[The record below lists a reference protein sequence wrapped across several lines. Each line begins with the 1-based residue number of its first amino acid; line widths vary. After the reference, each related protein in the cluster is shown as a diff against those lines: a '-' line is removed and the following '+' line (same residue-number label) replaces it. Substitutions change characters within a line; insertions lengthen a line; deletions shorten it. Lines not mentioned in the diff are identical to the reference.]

1 MNPEVKLEKMKTIKE
16 EPIMDETEENKSS
29 RRRDKSQTNIT
40 NKRNEFK
47 THVKH
52 KRATVAL
59 DSIDEKHKR
68 KKHIFNNKKFD
79 QIFIKKIRETI
90 KFVPVFDLFGLKEK
104 NKKNYDIISHEF
116 KKYEQK
122 LGIIL
127 SYKNRTSLKDEPPE
141 DLDNILSILSKPAE
155 SRNFNDIFIIKRY
168 LLNTKIEWLFKDEFE
183 NKEESIEK
191 LLTFFGLE
199 MNYRLFKEGEEVFKV
214 GDSSVYLYLIIKGKI
229 EILKPTPEISYISGH
244 EYFSYIMQLKHQKED
259 HLLNI
264 NLEEN
269 YKLFDIDKNELELLP
284 AIYIHHVFELIKMK
298 KKVNFEEELAIVNM
312 TLKDLDLNH
321 ETVNSYE
328 HLSAQI
334 EAKLPFVPPFLL
346 NKYKFVVDKN
356 TKKNVKLIKYTRVLI
371 LGNNEFFGESAMG
384 ENEKRNATIRVL
396 ENSYIGYLSAN
407 LYKTNF
413 FAEKKLAM
421 QNKIHFLNTRFFFKY
436 INLKRFSKKYFNLF
450 VYEKYLHGYTLFKEN
465 EDLSYV
471 YFIEDG
477 LVELSSTKT
486 MLEIE
491 IFLKGL
497 EEKFLLKD
505 EENSLKYKA
514 LKSRTKDLEDYLNK
528 TQESKILIVG
538 RNECLGI
545 ESFFYGI
552 PYFATAKVVS
562 HRAKIFKIS
571 IEQLTQILNIE
582 KDCIS
587 SLKNLVFNK
596 AKILQ
601 KRLFSMNNTKLILL
615 DNKIIFNY
623 EFDFNNNYGNKS
635 QEENK
640 TENKNELPGRDF
652 KITTIPMLK
661 NNKNFSLTPLNIS
674 GAIKKKK
681 KNYFSEKDSIKSVK
695 NRNHLLINSMSDIDE
710 NDKIKNIKR
719 KMKVFKFPSFEDRW
733 LNNAKNEIKIMSKD
747 KQFISHVK
755 IDDYLL
761 DDEKENEDNEKENL
775 KEENKAN
782 NEKGKTKKSEQNDN
796 NIENNKPESIVI
808 DNKGDLISNNK
819 NPSPKFKKLNNSND
833 SFLPSISSGKIS
845 EKGNRNSSNIKNLVN
860 NNYSYSINGNTEK
873 NLVKTSL
880 NSVNNS
886 KMIFNIFNKDS
897 NKNNS
902 KKPYTKL
909 VHKKF
914 NNFYEIKNDYDKK
927 KIKFYNDKE
936 IFSFSQ
942 EKKYKTIEITN
953 FKESKNKSTDSLYLK
968 YFNNNIQM
976 KNKIIS
982 SKINEKTIFNNNNEN
997 NY

>member
-1 MNPEVKLEKMKTIKE
+1 MNPEEKLEKMKTIKE
-16 EPIMDETEENKSS
+16 EPIIEENEENNSS
-29 RRRDKSQTNIT
+29 RRRRDKFQTNVT
-40 NKRNEFK
+40 NKKNK
-47 THVKH
+47 LKSIAKN

-59 DSIDEKHKR
+59 DSIEEKHKI
-68 KKHIFNNKKFD
+68 KKNIFSSKKLD
-79 QIFIKKIRETI
+79 QLFIKKIRETI
-90 KFVPVFDLFGLKEK
+90 KFVPVFDLLGLKEK
-104 NKKNYDIISHEF
+104 NKKNYDSISHEF

-127 SYKNRTSLKDEPPE
+127 SYENRTSLNDEPPE
-141 DLDNILSILSKPAE
+141 NLGNILNILSKPAE
-155 SRNFNDIFIIKRY
+155 NRNFNDIFVIKRY
-168 LLNTKIEWLFKDEFE
+168 LLSSKIEWLFKDEFE

-244 EYFSYIMQLKHQKED
+244 EYFSYIMNLKNQKED
-259 HLLNI
+259 HLLNV

-269 YKLFDIDKNELELLP
+269 YKQFDIDKNQLELLP

-298 KKVNFEEELAIVNM
+298 KKINFEEELALVNM
-312 TLKDLDLNH
+312 TLKDLELTH
-321 ETVNSYE
+321 ETVHSYE
-328 HLSAQI
+328 HLSTQI
-334 EAKLPFVPPFLL
+334 EEKLPFVPPFLL
-346 NKYKFVVDKN
+346 NKYKFIVDKD
-356 TKKNVKLIKYTRVLI
+356 TKKSVKLIKYTRVLI

-396 ENSYIGYLSAN
+396 EDSYIGYLSAN

-421 QNKIHFLNTRFFFKY
+421 QNKVHFLNTRFFLKY

-450 VYEKYLHGYTLFKEN
+450 VYEKYLHGYTLFREN
-465 EDLSYV
+465 EELNYV

-497 EEKFLLKD
+497 EEKYLLKD
-505 EENSLKYKA
+505 EENHLKYKA

-528 TQESKILIVG
+528 TQKSKILIVG
-538 RNECLGI
+538 RNETLGI

-552 PYFATAKVVS
+552 PYFVTAKIVS
-562 HRAKIFKIS
+562 QRAKIFKIS
-571 IEQLTQILNIE
+571 VEQLSQILNIE

-587 SLKNLVFNK
+587 SLRNLVLNK

-623 EFDFNNNYGNKS
+623 EFDFNNNYANKNN

-640 TENKNELPGRDF
+640 TEKKNELKSYKYF
-652 KITTIPMLK
+652 A
-661 NNKNFSLTPLNIS
+661 LTPLNIS
-674 GAIKKKK
+674 GANKKKK
-681 KNYFSEKDSIKSVK
+681 KNYFNQKDTIKSVK
-695 NRNHLLINSMSDIDE
+695 NRNHLLMNSMSDFEE
-710 NDKIKNIKR
+710 NDKIKHIKR
-719 KMKVFKFPSFEDRW
+719 RMKVLKFPSFEERW
-733 LNNAKNEIKIMSKD
+733 LNNAKNEIKIMNSD
-747 KQFISHVK
+747 KQFISQVK

-761 DDEKENEDNEKENL
+761 NDEKENENNEKENL
-775 KEENKAN
+775 KEENKSN
-782 NEKGKTKKSEQNDN
+782 NKKGKSKNNDSNDN
-796 NIENNKPESIVI
+796 NIENNKQESIVI
-808 DNKGDLISNNK
+808 DKKSNLILDNK
-819 NPSPKFKKLNNSND
+819 NKSPKLKKLNSPND

-845 EKGNRNSSNIKNLVN
+845 QKENKDSSNIKNLVN
-860 NNYSYSINGNTEK
+860 NNYSYSINGSTEK
-873 NLVKTSL
+873 NLAKSSL

-886 KMIFNIFNKDS
+886 KIMFNIFNKYS
-897 NKNNS
+897 NKDNS

-909 VHKKF
+909 VHRKF

-927 KIKFYNDKE
+927 KIKFFNDKE

-982 SKINEKTIFNNNNEN
+982 SKINEKTKINGDCEN
-997 NY
+997 KY

>member
-1 MNPEVKLEKMKTIKE
+1 MNPEEKLEKMKTIKE
-16 EPIMDETEENKSS
+16 EPIIEENEENNSS
-29 RRRDKSQTNIT
+29 RRRRDKFQTNVT
-40 NKRNEFK
+40 NKKNK
-47 THVKH
+47 LKSIAKN
-52 KRATVAL
+52 KRTTVAL
-59 DSIDEKHKR
+59 DSIEEKHKI
-68 KKHIFNNKKFD
+68 KKNIFSSKKLD
-79 QIFIKKIRETI
+79 QLFIKKIRETI
-90 KFVPVFDLFGLKEK
+90 KFVPVFDLLGLKEK
-104 NKKNYDIISHEF
+104 NKKNYDSISHEF

-127 SYKNRTSLKDEPPE
+127 SYENRTSLNDEPPE
-141 DLDNILSILSKPAE
+141 NLGNILNILSKPAE
-155 SRNFNDIFIIKRY
+155 NRNFNDIFVIKRY
-168 LLNTKIEWLFKDEFE
+168 LLSTKIEWLFKDEFE

-244 EYFSYIMQLKHQKED
+244 EYFSYIMNLKNQKED
-259 HLLNI
+259 HLLNV

-269 YKLFDIDKNELELLP
+269 YKQFDIDKNQLELLP

-298 KKVNFEEELAIVNM
+298 KKINFEEELALVNM
-312 TLKDLDLNH
+312 TLKDLDLTH
-321 ETVNSYE
+321 ETVHSYE
-328 HLSAQI
+328 HLSTQI
-334 EAKLPFVPPFLL
+334 EEKLPFVPPFLL
-346 NKYKFVVDKN
+346 NKYKFIVDKD
-356 TKKNVKLIKYTRVLI
+356 TKKSVKLIKYTRVLI

-396 ENSYIGYLSAN
+396 EDSYIGYLSAN

-421 QNKIHFLNTRFFFKY
+421 QNKVHFLNTRFFLKY

-450 VYEKYLHGYTLFKEN
+450 VYEKYLHGYTLFREN
-465 EDLSYV
+465 EELNYV

-497 EEKFLLKD
+497 EEKYLLKD
-505 EENSLKYKA
+505 EENHLKYKA

-528 TQESKILIVG
+528 TQKSKILIVG
-538 RNECLGI
+538 RNETLGI

-552 PYFATAKVVS
+552 PYFVTAKIVS
-562 HRAKIFKIS
+562 QRAKIFKIS
-571 IEQLTQILNIE
+571 VEQLSQILNIE

-587 SLKNLVFNK
+587 SLRNLVLNK

-601 KRLFSMNNTKLILL
+601 KRLFSMNNIKLILL

-623 EFDFNNNYGNKS
+623 EFDFNNNYANKNN

-640 TENKNELPGRDF
+640 TEKKNELKSYKYF
-652 KITTIPMLK
+652 A
-661 NNKNFSLTPLNIS
+661 LTPLNIS
-674 GAIKKKK
+674 GANKKKK
-681 KNYFSEKDSIKSVK
+681 KNYFNQKDTIKSVK
-695 NRNHLLINSMSDIDE
+695 NRNHLLMNSMSDFEE
-710 NDKIKNIKR
+710 NDKIKHIKR
-719 KMKVFKFPSFEDRW
+719 RMKVLKFPSFEERW
-733 LNNAKNEIKIMSKD
+733 LNNAKNEIKIMNSD
-747 KQFISHVK
+747 KQFISQVK

-761 DDEKENEDNEKENL
+761 NDEKENENNEKENL
-775 KEENKAN
+775 KEENKSN
-782 NEKGKTKKSEQNDN
+782 NKKGKSKNNDSNDN
-796 NIENNKPESIVI
+796 NIENNKQESIVI
-808 DNKGDLISNNK
+808 DKKSNLITDNK
-819 NPSPKFKKLNNSND
+819 NKSPKLKKLNSPND

-845 EKGNRNSSNIKNLVN
+845 QKENKDSSNIKNLVN

-873 NLVKTSL
+873 NLAKSSL

-886 KMIFNIFNKDS
+886 KIMFNIFNKYS
-897 NKNNS
+897 NKDNS

-909 VHKKF
+909 VHRKF

-982 SKINEKTIFNNNNEN
+982 SKINEKTKINGDCEN
-997 NY
+997 KY